1 MPFRY
6 QETHQSKKSIRP
18 LSALRSS
25 VLKSYSK
32 QSFFKDLIA
41 GCIVGLVALPLAMA
55 LGIATGLSPQA
66 GLYTAIIGGF
76 IVALLGGS
84 RLQVT
89 GPTAA
94 FVVIL
99 APIVHD
105 HGVGGLL
112 LASFMAGFIL
122 VAMALSGFGRL
133 IQFIPYT
140 VTTGFTSGIAVVI
153 ALIQLKDFLGLQ
165 FQTTPESF
173 WERINEMLHSL
184 PTLQISE
191 AAVGCFTLGLLILWP
206 KMTKKVPAPLIALS
220 AAAIGAHWLQTIWPS
235 FSVATIGSRFSTVID
250 GVTVWGIPQQ
260 LPHFEWPWNF
270 SGSDGNPLGI
280 SLGII
285 QELLPAAFA
294 IAMLGAIESLLSAV
308 IADGLTKTKHDSDS
322 ELLALGVG
330 NIFSP
335 LFGGFAATGAIART
349 ATNIRFGA
357 QSPMAAIFHA
367 IFILVSIIAFA
378 PWLSFLPMS
387 SLAALLLVVAW
398 NISERRQFIHMLKV
412 APRSDIAVLLT
423 CFGLTVAVDMVIGVA
438 VGIGLASLLFI
449 RRMSEMTTGQAR
461 STQEHSRIQRK
472 VPPEILLYEISGAM
486 FFGAAQK
493 AVEAIAT
500 AGSKSKLVVVDL
512 ENVLTMDAT
521 GLVALESMVDTLRRQ
536 NRKIILSGAHD
547 EALDLIR
554 RSPMLR
560 ETRDLKFAQTLNEAI
575 TIGEKWLEAD
585 RS

>member
-6 QETHQSKKSIRP
+6 QETHLSKKSIR
-18 LSALRSS
+18 LFSALRAS
-25 VLKSYSK
+25 VLEKYSK
-32 QSFFKDLIA
+32 KSAFQDLIA

-66 GLYTAIIGGF
+66 GLYTAIVAGF
-76 IVALLGGS
+76 VAALCGGS
-84 RLQVT
+84 RFQVT

-122 VAMALSGFGRL
+122 IVMALSGFGRL
-133 IQFIPYT
+133 IQFIPHT

-153 ALIQLKDFLGLQ
+153 AVIQVKDFLGLQ
-165 FQTTPESF
+165 FQTNPESF
-173 WERINEMLHSL
+173 RQRVSEIVHSL
-184 PTLQISE
+184 ATFQGSE
-191 AAVGCFTLGLLILWP
+191 AAIGVLTLGVLIFWP
-206 KMTKKVPAPLIALS
+206 KVTKRIPAPFVALS
-220 AAAIGAHWLQTIWPS
+220 IAAVAAAVAQSLWPS

-260 LPHFEWPWNF
+260 LPQFEWPWNLL
-270 SGSDGNPLGI
+270 GVDGTRLGL
-280 SLGII
+280 SLGIV
-285 QELLPAAFA
+285 EDLLPAAFA

-308 IADGLTKTKHDSDS
+308 IADGLTKTKHDSDT
-322 ELLALGVG
+322 ELFAQGLG

-357 QSPMAAIFHA
+357 QSPLAAIFHA
-367 IFILVSIIAFA
+367 VFILFSILLFA
-378 PWLSFLPMS
+378 PWLSYLPMS
-387 SLAALLLVVAW
+387 SLAALLLMVAW
-398 NISERRQFIHMLKV
+398 NISERHQFVHIVKV

-423 CFGLTVAVDMVIGVA
+423 CFGLTVMVDMIAGVA

-449 RRMSEMTTGQAR
+449 RRMSEMTKGQAR

-472 VPPEILLYEISGAM
+472 VPSDILLYEISGAM

-500 AGSKSKLVVVDL
+500 SGSKAKIVIVDL
-512 ENVLTMDAT
+512 ENVLTMDTT

-536 NRKIILSGAHD
+536 HRKIVLSGAHD
-547 EALDLIR
+547 ESLDLIH
-554 RSPMLR
+554 RSPILR
-560 ETRDLKFAQTLNEAI
+560 ETSDLRWTHNLNDAI
-575 TIGEKWLEAD
+575 TTGEKLLETKH
-585 RS
+585 S